1 MSSLV
6 VATCTVPW
14 GRCPYSAVMTTTR
27 TSPITTGRMRFSVAL
42 AVLAL
47 TLTLPSALAV
57 SERQLERLRVSAE
70 NATIPIDEIL
80 SGGPP
85 PQGIPA
91 LGFRGLQAVA
101 DPSPESRFVSQDEA
115 SAWLGELEPVI
126 LMRLGGE
133 ARLYPLQILTWH
145 EIANDT
151 LGGVPVAVT
160 FCPLCNSA
168 LAFDRRV
175 PASQEQ
181 VDALRRDGHEVRAEP
196 LPADAARAF
205 EQLYGR
211 SAPELGV
218 DVTFGVSGLL
228 YFSNMLMFDD
238 TTFTLWSQLIG
249 EGVVGDMAGDHLIR
263 YPAQIVGFAE
273 ARAAEPDA
281 LVLSRETGF
290 RRSYGQNPYV
300 GYDEVGSP
308 AFLFSGPSDG
318 RLAPKSRVITVDG
331 PEPVAYPFSHLR
343 EQEVVHDTIAGDPVV
358 AFWAP
363 GTTTAIGGPAIASAT
378 DVGAVGLFRATLDD
392 TVLSFEARADG
403 FVDEATG
410 SVWDVTGRA
419 RSGPLAGAVLE
430 AVPHDNTL
438 WFAWAA
444 FKPDT
449 EVRRPGAEEVE

>member
-1 MSSLV
+1 MDITHGPTTARRGVPWAATAALLLV
-6 VATCTVPW
+6 V
-14 GRCPYSAVMTTTR
+14 S
-27 TSPITTGRMRFSVAL
+27 L
-42 AVLAL
+42 
-47 TLTLPSALAV
+47 LPHALAV
-57 SERQLERLRVSAE
+57 SEAQLERLRVSAD
-70 NATIPIDEIL
+70 NASIPIGDIL

-91 LGFRGLQAVA
+91 LGFRGLRGVA
-101 DPSPESRFVSQDEA
+101 EASPEPRFVSQDRAAE
-115 SAWLGELEPVI
+115 WLGDLEPVI

-175 PASQEQ
+175 PATQAQ
-181 VDALRRDGHEVRAEP
+181 IDALRRDGHEVRAAP
-196 LPADAARAF
+196 LDATAARVF
-205 EQLYGR
+205 EQQYGR
-211 SAPELGV
+211 AAPELAI

-249 EGVVGDMAGDHLIR
+249 EGLVGDMTGDHLIR

-281 LVLSRETGF
+281 LVLSQETGF
-290 RRSYGQNPYV
+290 RRTYGQNPYV
-300 GYDEVGSP
+300 GYDEIGSP
-308 AFLFSGPSDG
+308 AFLFRGPSDG
-318 RLAPKSRVITVDG
+318 RLAPKERVITVDG
-331 PEPVAYPFSHLR
+331 APSVAYPFDHLR
-343 EQEVVHDTIAGDPVV
+343 EVRVAHDELAGEPVV

-363 GTTTAIGGPAIASAT
+363 GTATALGAPSIAGAA
-378 DVGAVGLFRATLDD
+378 DIGAVGLFHTTVDGRTLR
-392 TVLSFEARADG
+392 FEPSEDG
-403 FVDEATG
+403 FVDAETG
-410 SVWDVTGRA
+410 SLWDVTGRA
-419 RSGPLAGAVLE
+419 RSGPLQGTVLE

-444 FKPDT
+444 FRPDT
-449 EVRRPGAEEVE
+449 EVRRPDQSGGE

>member
-1 MSSLV
+1 MDTNRAPHTTSRRP
-6 VATCTVPW
+6 PW
-14 GRCPYSAVMTTTR
+14 PA
-27 TSPITTGRMRFSVAL
+27 IA
-42 AVLAL
+42 AIVLAL
-47 TLTLPSALAV
+47 AASHALAV
-57 SERQLERLRVSAE
+57 SEAQLERLRVSADT
-70 NATIPIDEIL
+70 ASIPIDEIL

-91 LGFRGLQAVA
+91 LGFRGLRGVA
-101 DPSPESRFVSQDEA
+101 EASPEPRFVSQEEA
-115 SAWLGELEPVI
+115 AAWLGDLEPVI

-168 LAFDRRV
+168 LAFDRRI
-175 PASQEQ
+175 PATQAQ
-181 VDALRRDGHEVRAEP
+181 VDALRRDGHEVRAAP
-196 LPADAARAF
+196 LDDTAAGLYER
-205 EQLYGR
+205 QYGR
-211 SAPELGV
+211 EAPELGI

-249 EGVVGDMAGDHLIR
+249 EGLVGDMTDELLIR

-281 LVLSRETGF
+281 LVLSQDTGF
-290 RRSYGQNPYV
+290 RRTYGQNPYV
-300 GYDEVGSP
+300 GYDEIGSP
-308 AFLFSGPSDG
+308 AFLFRGPSDG
-318 RLAPKSRVITVDG
+318 RLAPKERVITVDT
-331 PEPVAYPFSHLR
+331 PAESVAYPFDHLR
-343 EQEVVHDTIAGDPVV
+343 DVRVAHDAIAGDPVV

-363 GTTTAIGGPAIASAT
+363 GTATALGAPSIAGAA
-378 DVGAVGLFRATLDD
+378 DIGAVGLFRATVDGRTLR
-392 TVLSFEARADG
+392 FEPAEDG
-403 FVDEATG
+403 FVDAETG
-410 SVWDVTGRA
+410 SLWDVTGRA
-419 RSGPLAGAVLE
+419 RSGPLEGTVLD

-444 FKPDT
+444 FRPDT
-449 EVRRPGAEEVE
+449 EVRRPDQSGGE